1 MDVTKSIF
9 EGLDWFVLGLYFA
22 ILVGVAVWVAL
33 QRNKNTEDYFLA
45 GRNVGWFVIGASIFA
60 SNIGSEHVVGLAG
73 TGFSSGTPLAHY
85 ELHAWIVLLLGWLFL
100 PFYIRSG
107 AFTMPEF
114 LEKRFDSR
122 SRWFLSVFSLFAYV
136 LTKVSV
142 TIYAGGIVVS
152 ELLNL
157 DFWVGAIGIVV
168 FTGIYTII
176 GGLKAVVYTETLQT
190 IVLILGSVIIT
201 FLGFQEVGGWD
212 ELTKTVTEV
221 SPDHFNMWRPWDDPD
236 FPWAGLLFGG
246 TIVGIWYW
254 CTDQYI
260 VQRTLAANNITIGR
274 RGAIFGA
281 YLKLLPILI
290 FLVPGIIAYALTIQN
305 PEIYSVIDP
314 VTGVERA
321 DRAFPMLVTT
331 LLPVGLKGLVA
342 GGLMAALMSSLASV
356 FNSCSTIFTI
366 DIYKQISP
374 EKSEQFLVNVGKIA
388 TVVIVVLGIAWIPI
402 MEKIGGGVMYQYLQN
417 VQAYIAPP
425 VTTVFLLGIIWKRV
439 NAQAAIVTLFSGLFL
454 LILRL
459 GSEIATNEG
468 IIESGFLYD
477 FASVNFSYMAIWM
490 FIFSVALC
498 ISTSLL
504 TSEPDYKKIQGLS
517 YGTLT
522 SSDRISSEKS
532 YTTIDV
538 VLSIVLVL
546 IVIGILI
553 FFSPIFFDLKFNKL
567 IIFFF
572 FYILPVLSGSSI
584 L

>member
-1 MDVTKSIF
+1 MNSSSIF
-9 EGLDWFVLGLYFA
+9 QTLDWFVLGIYFL
-22 ILVGVAVWVAL
+22 ILIVVAVWVAL
-33 QRNKNTEDYFLA
+33 KRNKNTEDYFLA

-100 PFYIRSG
+100 PFYMRSG

-157 DFWVGAIGIVV
+157 DFWIGAIGIVV

-190 IVLILGSVIIT
+190 VVLILGSVIIT
-201 FLGFQEVGGWD
+201 YLGFQEVGGWN
-212 ELTKTVTEV
+212 ELTRTVTQV
-221 SPDHFNMWRPWDDPD
+221 SPDHFNMWRPMNDPN
-236 FPWAGLLFGG
+236 FPWTGLLIGG

-260 VQRTLAANNITIGR
+260 VQRTLAANNIMIGR

-290 FLVPGIIAYALTIQN
+290 FLIPGIIAYALTIQN
-305 PEIYSVIDP
+305 PEIYNVIDSD
-314 VTGVERA
+314 GIERA

-331 LLPVGLKGLVA
+331 LLPVGIKGLVA

-366 DIYKQISP
+366 DIYKKIKP
-374 EKSEQFLVNVGKIA
+374 EKSEKYLVNIGKIA
-388 TVVIVVLGIAWIPI
+388 TLVIVILGIAWIPI

-417 VQAYIAPP
+417 VQAYIGPP
-425 VTTVFLLGIIWKRV
+425 VTAVFLLGILWKRI
-439 NAQAAIVTLFSGLFL
+439 NAQASIITLCAGLFL
-454 LILRL
+454 LVARL
-459 GSEIATNEG
+459 SSEIYFQSEISSGIVVDSIFFEFAT
-468 IIESGFLYD
+468 I
-477 FASVNFSYMAIWM
+477 NFSHMAI
-490 FIFSVALC
+490 FIFVFSALLC
-498 ISTSLL
+498 VTVSIL
-504 TSEPDYKKIQGLS
+504 TDEPDYSRIKGLS
-517 YGTLT
+517 FGTT
-522 SSDRISSEKS
+522 TREMISKEKS
-532 YTTIDV
+532 YTNYDIIFS
-538 VLSIVLVL
+538 VLLVL
-546 IVIGILI
+546 LVIGILV
-553 FFSPIFFDLKFNKL
+553 FFSPIFF
-567 IIFFF
+567 
-572 FYILPVLSGSSI
+572 
-584 L
+584 

>member
-1 MDVTKSIF
+1 MNSSSIF
-9 EGLDWFVLGLYFA
+9 QTLDWVVLGIYFL
-22 ILVGVAVWVAL
+22 ILIVVAVWVAL

-100 PFYIRSG
+100 PFYMRSG

-157 DFWVGAIGIVV
+157 DFWIGAIGIVV

-190 IVLILGSVIIT
+190 VVLILGSVIIT
-201 FLGFQEVGGWD
+201 YLGFQEVGGWN

-221 SPDHFNMWRPWDDPD
+221 SPDHFNMWRPMNDPD
-236 FPWAGLLFGG
+236 FPWTGLLIGG

-260 VQRTLAANNITIGR
+260 VQRTLAANNIMIGR

-290 FLVPGIIAYALTIQN
+290 FLIPGIIAYALTLQN
-305 PEIYSVIDP
+305 PEIFNVIDSN
-314 VTGVERA
+314 GIERA

-331 LLPVGLKGLVA
+331 LLPVGIKGLVA

-366 DIYKQISP
+366 DIYKKIKP
-374 EKSEQFLVNVGKIA
+374 EKSEKYLVNIGKIA
-388 TVVIVVLGIAWIPI
+388 TLVIVVLGIAWIPI

-417 VQAYIAPP
+417 VQAYIGPP
-425 VTTVFLLGIIWKRV
+425 VTAVFLLGILWKRI
-439 NAQAAIVTLFSGLFL
+439 NAQASIVTLSAGLVL
-454 LILRL
+454 LIVRL
-459 GSEIATNEG
+459 SSEIYFQSEISSGMVVDSVFFEFAT
-468 IIESGFLYD
+468 I
-477 FASVNFSYMAIWM
+477 NFSHMAIFIFVFSALLCVTVSILTDEPDYSRIKGLSFGTTTREM
-490 FIFSVALC
+490 ISKDKSYTNYDIIFSVL
-498 ISTSLL
+498 
-504 TSEPDYKKIQGLS
+504 
-517 YGTLT
+517 
-522 SSDRISSEKS
+522 
-532 YTTIDV
+532 
-538 VLSIVLVL
+538 LVL
-546 IVIGILI
+546 LVIGILV
-553 FFSPIFFDLKFNKL
+553 FFSPIFF
-567 IIFFF
+567 
-572 FYILPVLSGSSI
+572 
-584 L
+584 

>member
-1 MDVTKSIF
+1 MRNLIF
-9 EGLDWFVLGLYFA
+9 LSTSVLENLDWIVLGVYFLA
-22 ILVGVAVWVAL
+22 LIAVAVWVVL
-33 QRNKNTEDYFLA
+33 QKNNNTEDYFLA

-73 TGFSSGTPLAHY
+73 TGFESGAPMAHY

-122 SRWFLSVFSLFAYV
+122 SRWFLSLFSLVAYV

-152 ELLNL
+152 ELLAIP
-157 DFWVGAIGIVV
+157 FWYGAIGIVV
-168 FTGIYTII
+168 FTGIYTVV
-176 GGLKAVVYTETLQT
+176 GGMKAVIYTETLQT
-190 IVLILGSVIIT
+190 IILIFGSVIIT
-201 FLGFQEVGGWD
+201 YLGLQEVGGW
-212 ELTKTVTEV
+212 TVLRETVMEV
-221 SPDHFNMWRPWDDPD
+221 SPDHFNMWRPMSDPD
-236 FPWAGLLFGG
+236 FPWTGLLFGG

-260 VQRTLAANNITIGR
+260 VQRTLAANNIKIGR

-290 FLVPGIIAYALTIQN
+290 FLVPGIIAFALSIQN
-305 PEIYSVIDP
+305 PEVFSI
-314 VTGVERA
+314 EKA
-321 DRAFPMLVTT
+321 DRAFPMLVKT

-366 DIYKQISP
+366 DIYKKLKPNKS
-374 EKSEQFLVNVGKIA
+374 EKSLLNTGKIA
-388 TVVIVVLGIAWIPI
+388 TGFIVVLGIIWIPI

-417 VQAYIAPP
+417 VQSYIAPP

-439 NAQAAIVTLFSGLFL
+439 NSKAAITTLLAGLVL

-459 GSEIATNEG
+459 GSEIYYQPQIVSGLSVDGFAFAFAT
-468 IIESGFLYD
+468 
-477 FASVNFSYMAIWM
+477 VNFSHMAIFM
-490 FIFSVALC
+490 FLFSVVLC
-498 ISTSLL
+498 ISVSLL
-504 TSEPDYKKIQGLS
+504 TSPPDYKTITGLS
-517 YGTLT
+517 FGTLT
-522 SSDRISSEKS
+522 NSQKQDNDNS
-532 YTTIDV
+532 YDTIDV
-538 VLSIVLVL
+538 VLSVLLVI
-546 IVIGILI
+546 IVIG
-553 FFSPIFFDLKFNKL
+553 
-567 IIFFF
+567 
-572 FYILPVLSGSSI
+572 VLSYFTG
-584 L
+584 

>member
-1 MDVTKSIF
+1 MESVL
-9 EGLDWFVLGLYFA
+9 EGLDWIVLSIYFA
-22 ILVGVAVWVAL
+22 LLLGVALWVVL
-33 QRNKNTEDYFLA
+33 QKNKNTEDYFLA
-45 GRNVGWFVIGASIFA
+45 GRNAGWFVIGASIFA

-73 TGFSSGTPLAHY
+73 TGFASGTPMAHY

-152 ELLNL
+152 ELLAIP
-157 DFWVGAIGIVV
+157 FWYGAIGIVL
-168 FTGIYTII
+168 FTGAYTIV
-176 GGLKAVVYTETLQT
+176 GGMKAVIYTETLQT

-201 FLGFQEVGGWD
+201 YLGLLEVGGWTQLR
-212 ELTKTVTEV
+212 ESVTAV
-221 SPDHFNMWRPWDDPD
+221 SPDHFNMWRPMSDPQ
-236 FPWAGLLFGG
+236 FPWHGLLFGG

-260 VQRTLAANNITIGR
+260 VQRTLAANNIKIGR

-290 FLVPGIIAYALTIQN
+290 FLVPGIIAFALTIQN
-305 PEIYSVIDP
+305 PEIFN
-314 VTGVERA
+314 VTKA
-321 DRAFPMLVTT
+321 DRAFPMLVKT

-366 DIYKQISP
+366 DIYKKLKP
-374 EKSEQFLVNVGKIA
+374 NKSEKELINIGKFA
-388 TVVIVVLGIAWIPI
+388 TAIIVFLGIIWIPI

-417 VQAYIAPP
+417 VQSYIAPP
-425 VTTVFLLGIIWKRV
+425 VTAVFLLGILWKRV
-439 NAQAAIVTLFSGLFL
+439 NSSAAITTLFAGLVL

-459 GSEIATNEG
+459 FSEIYYQPEISSGVEVRG
-468 IIESGFLYD
+468 IIYA
-477 FASVNFSYMAIWM
+477 FANVNFSVMAIYM
-490 FIFSVALC
+490 FFFSVILC
-498 ISTSLL
+498 VSVSLY
-504 TSEPDYKKIQGLS
+504 TNEPDYNKIKGLS
-517 YGTLT
+517 FGTLT
-522 SSDRISSEKS
+522 PENKTEFKNS
-532 YTTIDV
+532 YSTVDIILSFILV
-538 VLSIVLVL
+538 SIVV
-546 IVIGILI
+546 GILMY
-553 FFSPIFFDLKFNKL
+553 FT
-567 IIFFF
+567 
-572 FYILPVLSGSSI
+572 
-584 L
+584 

>member
-1 MDVTKSIF
+1 MEVTKSIF
-9 EGLDWFVLGLYFA
+9 EGLDWLVLALYFA
-22 ILVGVAVWVAL
+22 ILVGVAVWVAI

-157 DFWVGAIGIVV
+157 DFWVGAIGIVI

-190 IVLILGSVIIT
+190 VVLITGSVIIT
-201 FLGFQEVGGWD
+201 YLGFQEVGGWNQ
-212 ELTKTVTEV
+212 LTKTVLEV

-290 FLVPGIIAYALTIQN
+290 FLVPGIIAYALTLQN
-305 PEIYSVIDP
+305 PEIFSVIDP
-314 VTGVERA
+314 ETGLERA

-366 DIYKQISP
+366 DIYKKISP
-374 EKSEQFLVNVGKIA
+374 NKSETYLVNVGKIA
-388 TVVIVVLGIAWIPI
+388 TIVIVVLGIAWIPI

-468 IIESGFLYD
+468 LIESGFLFE
-477 FASVNFSYMAIWM
+477 FASINFSYMAIWM
-490 FIFSVALC
+490 FLFSVVLC
-498 ISTSLL
+498 ISVSIMTY
-504 TSEPDYKKIQGLS
+504 EPDYKKIQGLS
-517 YGTLT
+517 YGTL
-522 SSDRISSEKS
+522 SKE
-532 YTTIDV
+532 DV
-538 VLSIVLVL
+538 VSSSNSYSIIDIVLSLVLVL
-546 IVIGILI
+546 IVIGILV
-553 FFSPIFFDLKFNKL
+553 FFSPIVF
-567 IIFFF
+567 
-572 FYILPVLSGSSI
+572 
-584 L
+584 

>member
-22 ILVGVAVWVAL
+22 ILIGVAVWVAL

-532 YTTIDV
+532 YNTIDV

-553 FFSPIFFDLKFNKL
+553 FFSPIFF
-567 IIFFF
+567 
-572 FYILPVLSGSSI
+572 
-584 L
+584 

>member
-1 MDVTKSIF
+1 MNSSSIF
-9 EGLDWFVLGLYFA
+9 QTLDWVVLGIYFL
-22 ILVGVAVWVAL
+22 ILIVVAVWVAL

-100 PFYIRSG
+100 PFYMRSG

-157 DFWVGAIGIVV
+157 DFWIGAIGIVV

-190 IVLILGSVIIT
+190 VVLILGSVIIT
-201 FLGFQEVGGWD
+201 YLGFQEVGGWN
-212 ELTKTVTEV
+212 ELTKTVTDV
-221 SPDHFNMWRPWDDPD
+221 SPDHFNMWRPINDPD
-236 FPWAGLLFGG
+236 FPWTGLLIGG

-260 VQRTLAANNITIGR
+260 VQRTLAANNIMIGR

-290 FLVPGIIAYALTIQN
+290 FLIPGIIAYALTIQN
-305 PEIYSVIDP
+305 PEMFNVIDSN
-314 VTGVERA
+314 GIERA

-331 LLPVGLKGLVA
+331 LLPVGIKGLVA

-366 DIYKQISP
+366 DIYKKIKP
-374 EKSEQFLVNVGKIA
+374 EKSEKYLVNIGKIA
-388 TVVIVVLGIAWIPI
+388 TLVIVVLGIAWIPI

-417 VQAYIAPP
+417 VQAYIGPP
-425 VTTVFLLGIIWKRV
+425 VTAVFLLGILWKRI
-439 NAQAAIVTLFSGLFL
+439 NAQASIVTLSAGLVL
-454 LILRL
+454 LIVRL
-459 GSEIATNEG
+459 SSEIYFQSEISSGIVVDNVFFEFAT
-468 IIESGFLYD
+468 I
-477 FASVNFSYMAIWM
+477 NFSHMAIFIFVFSALLCVTVSILTDEPDYSRIKGLSFGTTTREM
-490 FIFSVALC
+490 ISKEMSYTNLDIIFSVL
-498 ISTSLL
+498 
-504 TSEPDYKKIQGLS
+504 
-517 YGTLT
+517 
-522 SSDRISSEKS
+522 
-532 YTTIDV
+532 
-538 VLSIVLVL
+538 LVL
-546 IVIGILI
+546 LVIGILV
-553 FFSPIFFDLKFNKL
+553 FFSPVFF
-567 IIFFF
+567 
-572 FYILPVLSGSSI
+572 
-584 L
+584 